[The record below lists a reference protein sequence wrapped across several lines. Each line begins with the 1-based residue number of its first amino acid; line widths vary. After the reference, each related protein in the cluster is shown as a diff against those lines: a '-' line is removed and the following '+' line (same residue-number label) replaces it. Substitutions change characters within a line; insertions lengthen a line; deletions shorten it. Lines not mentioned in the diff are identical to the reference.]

1 LVIIKPSW
9 RWLVFIVVAAA
20 IGAMVAYLVSRY
32 PDVLSSQDGQID
44 LTRNLLWLGL
54 IGASLIMHRR
64 LPLGHALKYA
74 LIWVAIGAGLVLA
87 YSFRHDARD
96 LVDRLMAELLPH
108 QPRVVDGL
116 VEIAAGDH
124 GHFVIEASVDGVNL
138 RFLVDTGASDVV
150 LSPRDAVRLGLDIK
164 SLSFNKVY
172 RTANGIVRGAPVRL
186 KRVVVGSIVVEN
198 VRASVNGAE
207 MGRSLLGMSFLNR
220 LSGYEVRDG
229 RLILRP

>member
-1 LVIIKPSW
+1 
-9 RWLVFIVVAAA
+9 
-20 IGAMVAYLVSRY
+20 MVAYLTSLY

-44 LTRNLLWLGL
+44 LTRSLLWLGL
-54 IGASLIMHRR
+54 IGGSLILHRR

-74 LIWVAIGAGLVLA
+74 LIWIALGAGLVLA
-87 YSFRHDARD
+87 YSYRHDVRSLA
-96 LVDRLMAELLPH
+96 DRLVAELLPH
-108 QPRVVDGL
+108 QARVIDGL
-116 VEIAAGDH
+116 VEIRAGDH
-124 GHFVIEASVDGVNL
+124 GHFVLEASVDGANL

-186 KRVVVGSIVVEN
+186 KRVAIGPIVVEN

-207 MGRSLLGMSFLNR
+207 MSSSLLGMSFLNR
-220 LSGYEVRDG
+220 LSGYDVRDG

>member
-1 LVIIKPSW
+1 
-9 RWLVFIVVAAA
+9 LVFIVVAAA
-20 IGAMVAYLVSRY
+20 IGAMVAYLTSLY

-44 LTRNLLWLGL
+44 LTRSLLWLGL
-54 IGASLIMHRR
+54 IGGSLILHRR

-74 LIWVAIGAGLVLA
+74 LIWIALGAGLVLA
-87 YSFRHDARD
+87 YSYRYDVRSLA
-96 LVDRLMAELLPH
+96 DRLVAELLPH
-108 QPRVVDGL
+108 QARVIDGL
-116 VEIAAGDH
+116 VEIRAGDH
-124 GHFVIEASVDGVNL
+124 GHFVLEASVDGANL

-186 KRVVVGSIVVEN
+186 KRVAIGPIVVEN

-207 MGRSLLGMSFLNR
+207 MSSSLLGMSFLNR
-220 LSGYEVRDG
+220 LSGYDVRDG

>member
-1 LVIIKPSW
+1 
-9 RWLVFIVVAAA
+9 
-20 IGAMVAYLVSRY
+20 MVAYLTSLY

-44 LTRNLLWLGL
+44 LTRSLLWLGL
-54 IGASLIMHRR
+54 IGGSLILHRR

-74 LIWVAIGAGLVLA
+74 LIWIALGAGLVLA
-87 YSFRHDARD
+87 YSYRYDVRSLA
-96 LVDRLMAELLPH
+96 DRLVAELLPH
-108 QPRVVDGL
+108 QARVIDGL
-116 VEIAAGDH
+116 VEIRAGDH
-124 GHFVIEASVDGVNL
+124 GHFVLEASVDGANL

-186 KRVVVGSIVVEN
+186 KRVAIGPIVVEN

-207 MGRSLLGMSFLNR
+207 MSSSFLGMSFLNR
-220 LSGYEVRDG
+220 LSGYDVRDG